1 MIPEMSNKLL
11 IFLTAVLLFAC
22 SAAAAGGEENKIQIA
37 AGEDWSWESG
47 TVDMI
52 EGMIDL
58 SEYVGR
64 EISVRILSDLPYAS
78 EEEQKGQPVFVTV
91 NGKRITVKKQ
101 SDTTRCTPS
110 DEESRMYFS
119 ARLTLPEKK
128 RVYRISFQFVLTD
141 ENGQELKTLSA
152 ELNGGQG
159 GTGSVFY
166 IAADINK
173 ITFIIGIAAAAVWA
187 AALIRMLNN
196 RKKEKS
202 GD

>member
-1 MIPEMSNKLL
+1 MSKRLL
-11 IFLTAVLLFAC
+11 IFLTAVFLSAC
-22 SAAAAGGEENKIQIA
+22 SIVSAGGEESKVQIT

-58 SEYVGR
+58 SEYIGQ
-64 EISVRILSDLPYAS
+64 EISVRVLTDLPYET

-110 DEESRMYFS
+110 GEEPRMYFS

-141 ENGQELKTLSA
+141 ENGQELKTVSA
-152 ELNGGQG
+152 ELSGGQG

-166 IAADINK
+166 IPADISK
-173 ITFIIGIAAAAVWA
+173 ITAAIVIAAAAVWA
-187 AALIRMLNN
+187 AAVIRMLIN

>member
-1 MIPEMSNKLL
+1 
-11 IFLTAVLLFAC
+11 
-22 SAAAAGGEENKIQIA
+22 
-37 AGEDWSWESG
+37 
-47 TVDMI
+47 
-52 EGMIDL
+52 
-58 SEYVGR
+58 
-64 EISVRILSDLPYAS
+64 
-78 EEEQKGQPVFVTV
+78 
-91 NGKRITVKKQ
+91 
-101 SDTTRCTPS
+101 
-110 DEESRMYFS
+110 MYFS